1 MVCGSY
7 WTGREH
13 RVRVAQSPPRM
24 GMGLRASIAV
34 VVLVLA
40 GGSSPA
46 PKSWDP
52 MAEEKSSCLLEAG
65 EAHPEAGT
73 GRALGRKEGW
83 GCPGSARPQRSGRR
97 AVPSLEGSPG
107 DPRGPQHPGLTC
119 SPRFCAPRPPART
132 GAAAGRDSKMKL
144 WDVVAVCLVLLHTA
158 SAFPLPAG
166 KRPPEAPAEDRS
178 LGRRRAPFALSS
190 DCKNRSLPARVTPP
204 AARTHPR
211 VSPAAER
218 PPREEP
224 RGRRSP
230 LPLRRRQLV
239 PKAATPSLC
248 MARAGFAQHRG

>member
-7 WTGREH
+7 RTGREH
-13 RVRVAQSPPRM
+13 RVRVAQVAPRM

-34 VVLVLA
+34 VCTG

-83 GCPGSARPQRSGRR
+83 GCLGSARPQRSGRR

-119 SPRFCAPRPPART
+119 SPRFCAFARPLRNSVPRPD
-132 GAAAGRDSKMKL
+132 GDSKMKL
-144 WDVVAVCLVLLHTA
+144 WIRGRSPGAAHTA
-158 SAFPLPAG
+158 SASRCPPVRGLP
-166 KRPPEAPAEDRS
+166 RRSAEDRPS
-178 LGRRRAPFALSS
+178 AA
-190 DCKNRSLPARVTPP
+190 
-204 AARTHPR
+204 AARPC
-211 VSPAAER
+211 AE
-218 PPREEP
+218 
-224 RGRRSP
+224 
-230 LPLRRRQLV
+230 Q
-239 PKAATPSLC
+239 
-248 MARAGFAQHRG
+248 

>member
-1 MVCGSY
+1 MGRVRGATEPAPLAEDRIRSPGGLVSCLGSALVLRGGVGVVCGSY

-13 RVRVAQSPPRM
+13 RVRVARSPRRM
-24 GMGLRASIAV
+24 GMGVRASIAV

-119 SPRFCAPRPPART
+119 SPRFCAPARPPAQ
-132 GAAAGRDSKMKL
+132 
-144 WDVVAVCLVLLHTA
+144 V
-158 SAFPLPAG
+158 P
-166 KRPPEAPAEDRS
+166 RPD
-178 LGRRRAPFALSS
+178 G
-190 DCKNRSLPARVTPP
+190 T
-204 AARTHPR
+204 
-211 VSPAAER
+211 
-218 PPREEP
+218 
-224 RGRRSP
+224 
-230 LPLRRRQLV
+230 LR
-239 PKAATPSLC
+239 
-248 MARAGFAQHRG
+248 